1 MMIMRDIIYRD
12 DAINVLEKLSACK
25 EYGEEIGT
33 EEETYI
39 GKYEAITE
47 LSDLPSA
54 DEQQVDGATL
64 ISAMALGY
72 SYGIKANRP
81 QGEWLDIGTF
91 SHSYKCSVCGR
102 TLFNITVGK
111 NHVAKYYP
119 YCHCG
124 ARMFTKDT
132 DVLNKKRIGDE

>member
-1 MMIMRDIIYRD
+1 MRDTIYRD

-54 DEQQVDGATL
+54 NEQQVDGATL

-72 SYGIKANRP
+72 SYGIKVNRP
-81 QGEWLDIGTF
+81 QGKWVQDPIVGNIMYC
-91 SHSYKCSVCGR
+91 SNCKISY
-102 TLFNITVGK
+102 TK
-111 NHVAKYYP
+111 NFLQRMSLYNEPRDTPHFCP
-119 YCHCG
+119 NCG
-124 ARMFTKDT
+124 AMMQKGT
-132 DVLNKKRIGDE
+132 DNGNK

>member
-1 MMIMRDIIYRD
+1 MNDTIYRRY
-12 DAINVLEKLSACK
+12 AIQALVDT
-25 EYGEEIGT
+25 EEIKGFAYRML
-33 EEETYI
+33 EDRLMEI
-39 GKYEAITE
+39 
-47 LSDLPSA
+47 PSA
-54 DEQQVDGATL
+54 DKQQVDGAAL
-64 ISAMALGY
+64 ISAMSLGY
-72 SYGIKANRP
+72 GYGIKANRL

-124 ARMFTKDT
+124 ARMKGT
-132 DVLNKKRIGDE
+132 DDEGYYI